1 MKIKGNQWIAQ
12 SLDDRETVPEFV
24 DDLANRGYAILDDFI
39 SPAEVLQ
46 LKLELLRRLDLGEFK
61 RAGIGT
67 HNDYKIDAS
76 VRGDQIC
83 WLNEENPAAAVLP
96 FTEAIHT
103 LIKLLNRYC
112 YLGLSDFESH
122 FAVYPPETFYER
134 HLDQFQSNSNRAISL
149 VLYLN
154 EDWKEEDG
162 GHLKLFVSE
171 EEEREVDPLAGRLV
185 IFKSAELEHQVCKTH
200 ATRYSITGWLLHT
213 PKDLSF
219 LL

>member
-12 SLDDRETVPEFV
+12 SLDDREIVPEFV

-46 LKLELLRRLDLGEFK
+46 LKLELLRRLDQGEFK

-67 HNDYKIDAS
+67 QVDYKIDNS

-83 WLNEENPAAAVLP
+83 WLNEENPTPAILP
-96 FTEAIHT
+96 FTDAIQK
-103 LIKLLNRYC
+103 LIRLLNRYC
-112 YLGLSDFESH
+112 YLGLSDYESH
-122 FAVYPPETFYER
+122 FAVYPPGTHYQR

-154 EDWKEEDG
+154 EDWQEADG
-162 GHLKLFVSE
+162 GHLKLFVTE

-185 IFKSAELEHQVCKTH
+185 IFKSGELEHEVCKTL
-200 ATRYSITGWLLHT
+200 ATRYSITGWLLHA
-213 PKDLSF
+213 PKDVSF